1 MVARREAPEATGRSE
16 LISTPGDEAEL
27 LRRARD
33 LAGRTLVDVAR
44 SLERMLPPDLG
55 RHKGFV
61 GRLIE
66 DALGATASSR
76 PRPDFEALGVELKT
90 IPIDR
95 RGRARESTFVAT
107 APLES
112 LSTMSWE
119 DSPIR
124 KKLARVLWV
133 VVEADPEI
141 AALERR
147 IGSSV
152 LWSPSAVE
160 EAELR
165 EDFEDIVSVI
175 AHGYI
180 DSITAHRGKWLQ
192 LRPKAANARARRQG
206 PDDEGGTSA
215 TLPRGF
221 YLRRTFIQRL
231 IDRHFAR

>member
-1 MVARREAPEATGRSE
+1 VDPGREAPAATGRSE
-16 LISTPGDEAEL
+16 LTAPRHEDEL
-27 LRRARD
+27 LDRARS
-33 LAGRTLVDVAR
+33 LAGRTIADVAR
-44 SLERMLPPDLG
+44 TLERALPADLG

-76 PRPDFEALGVELKT
+76 PRPDFETLGVELKT
-90 IPIDR
+90 VPIDR
-95 RGRARESTFVAT
+95 RGRARESTFVAS
-107 APLES
+107 APLDA
-112 LSTMSWE
+112 LPQMRWE
-119 DSPIR
+119 DSPVQ

-133 VVEADPEI
+133 VVEADPGI
-141 AALERR
+141 AAEERR
-147 IGSSV
+147 VGSSI
-152 LWSPSAVE
+152 LWSPSVE
-160 EAELR
+160 EESALR

-206 PDDEGGTSA
+206 PDDEGGQRA

-221 YLRRTFIQRL
+221 YLRRRFIQSL
-231 IDRHFAR
+231 LDRHFSR